1 MDLSQEAAAGDAAE
15 RAAAG
20 AGIVLLTL
28 ASAQFLMTLDSSVMN
43 VSIATV
49 AKDVGTTVTGIQTA
63 ITFYTLVMASLMIT
77 GGKVGQILGRKRAFA
92 IGCVIYGCGSLT
104 TAVAPNLA
112 VLIVGWS
119 VLEGVG
125 AALIMPA
132 VVALVASNFARDQ
145 RPRAYGLVAS
155 AGAIAVAAGPLIG
168 GLFTT
173 YASWRW
179 VFVGEVLMV
188 LIILGLARRMA
199 DTPAE
204 EGARLDVVGTVL
216 SALGLGLV
224 VYGILRSGTWGFIQP
239 KAGAPKWL
247 GLSPV
252 IWLMLCGGVVL
263 RVFLWWENHRLARGD
278 AALLDPAMLRNRT
291 LRGGLTSFFFQYFLQ
306 AGLFFA
312 VPLFLSV
319 ALGLSAIA
327 TGVRLLPLSLTLLL
341 AAAGVP
347 RVFPNASP
355 RRVVQVGF
363 LALFAGIVIMV
374 AALDAGAG
382 PEIVTWPMLLA
393 GLGVGALASQLGSVT
408 VSSVPDEQSGEVGGV
423 QNTVTNLGAS
433 IGTALAGAVLISALT
448 TSFPQRRPEQPRRP
462 PGCGRPGAGGAGRRH
477 PVHLR
482 QGPAGRP
489 RQGPRAPADGR
500 RDRPGERN
508 RPHRRAARIIVGARS
523 HRTDRTVLQPPDPDS
538 AALGSTCQ
546 RARGLIAGT
555 AQKTREPAACCRA
568 KTTKDRPRR
577 AARFDSTIEGARILT
592 R

>member
-1 MDLSQEAAAGDAAE
+1 MDVSREAVAGSATGRAHAAG
-15 RAAAG
+15 
-20 AGIVLLTL
+20 GIVLLTL

-77 GGKVGQILGRKRAFA
+77 GGKLGQILGRKRAFA
-92 IGCVIYGCGSLT
+92 IGCVIYGCGSLI
-104 TAVAPNLA
+104 TALAGNLT

-119 VLEGVG
+119 VLEGAG
-125 AALIMPA
+125 AALILPA
-132 VVALVASNFARDQ
+132 IVALVASNFAREQ

-173 YASWRW
+173 YLSWRW
-179 VFVGEVLMV
+179 VFVGEVLIV

-224 VYGILRSGTWGFIQP
+224 VYGILRSGRGVSCSP
-239 KAGAPKWL
+239 SPAPRWL

-252 IWLMLCGGVVL
+252 IWLILAGGVVL
-263 RVFLWWENHRLARGD
+263 WVFFWWENQRLARGR
-278 AALLDPAMLRNRT
+278 AVLLDPALLRNPT
-291 LRGGLTSFFFQYFLQ
+291 LRGGLIAFFFQYFLQ

-319 ALGLSAIA
+319 ALGLSAVA

-347 RVFPNASP
+347 RVFPHASP
-355 RRVVQVGF
+355 RRVVQIGF
-363 LALFAGIVIMV
+363 VCLFAGIVVML

-393 GLGVGALASQLGSVT
+393 GLGVGALASQLGAVT
-408 VSSVPDEQSGEVGGV
+408 VSSVPDTQSGEVGGV

-433 IGTALAGAVLISALT
+433 IGTALAGAVLISALSA
-448 TSFPQRRPEQPRRP
+448 SFLSGVQNNPAVPKDLAAKAQVQL
-462 PGCGRPGAGGAGRRH
+462 AGGVPFLSDQDLKTQLDKAGVPPKTADAVVQENATARIDGLRASLSVLAVVALLAVPFSRRI
-477 PVHLR
+477 PVR
-482 QGPAGRP
+482 QPSAQPASE
-489 RQGPRAPADGR
+489 PAD
-500 RDRPGERN
+500 
-508 RPHRRAARIIVGARS
+508 
-523 HRTDRTVLQPPDPDS
+523 
-538 AALGSTCQ
+538 
-546 RARGLIAGT
+546 
-555 AQKTREPAACCRA
+555 
-568 KTTKDRPRR
+568 
-577 AARFDSTIEGARILT
+577 
-592 R
+592 

>member
-1 MDLSQEAAAGDAAE
+1 M
-15 RAAAG
+15 
-20 AGIVLLTL
+20 VLLTL

-77 GGKVGQILGRKRAFA
+77 GGKLGQILGRKRAFA
-92 IGCVIYGCGSLT
+92 IGCVIYGCGSLI
-104 TAVAPNLA
+104 TALAGNLA

-132 VVALVASNFARDQ
+132 IVALVASNFPQDQ

-168 GLFTT
+168 GLLTT

-179 VFVGEVLMV
+179 VFAGEVVVV
-188 LIILGLARRMA
+188 LIILGLTRRIA

-204 EGARLDVVGTVL
+204 KGARLDVVGTVL

-224 VYGILRSGTWGFIQP
+224 VYGILRSGTWGFVQP
-239 KAGAPKWL
+239 KPGAPAWL

-252 IWLMLCGGVVL
+252 IWLILSGGVVL
-263 RVFLWWENHRLARGD
+263 RVFMWWENHRLAHGH
-278 AALLDPAMLRNRT
+278 AALIDPAMLRNRT
-291 LRGGLTSFFFQYFLQ
+291 LRGGLTAFFFQYFLQ
-306 AGLFFA
+306 SGLFFA

-347 RVFPNASP
+347 RVFPHASP
-355 RRVVQVGF
+355 RRVVQIGF
-363 LALFAGIVIMV
+363 VCLFAAIVVLV
-374 AALDAGAG
+374 ALLDSGAG
-382 PEIVTWPMLLA
+382 PEITTWPMLLA
-393 GLGVGALASQLGSVT
+393 GLGIGALASQLGSVT
-408 VSSVPDEQSGEVGGV
+408 VSSVPDEQSGEVGGI
-423 QNTVTNLGAS
+423 QNTLTNLGAS

-448 TSFPQRRPEQPRRP
+448 ASFLAGVQNNPAVPADLAAKAQVEL
-462 PGCGRPGAGGAGRRH
+462 AGGIPFMSDKDLQAQLSKAGVPAKTADAIVEENAQARIDGLRASLSVLAVIALIALFFSRRL
-477 PVHLR
+477 PTK
-482 QGPAGRP
+482 QPSA
-489 RQGPRAPADGR
+489 APASEPDGG
-500 RDRPGERN
+500 D
-508 RPHRRAARIIVGARS
+508 
-523 HRTDRTVLQPPDPDS
+523 L
-538 AALGSTCQ
+538 LGS
-546 RARGLIAGT
+546 A
-555 AQKTREPAACCRA
+555 PN
-568 KTTKDRPRR
+568 P
-577 AARFDSTIEGARILT
+577 
-592 R
+592 